1 MRIWGR
7 LSVRPR
13 RREVSLLLTGIKQTR
28 WNEGVSGAGAGGR
41 GWPGALLRTQS
52 LPSPRA
58 CFRLSS
64 TPASCHPH
72 PRCRPQEAIKSS
84 PASRQCPQQPPK
96 EGLGTC
102 LPPWAASGG
111 RWFLS
116 LILLEQDHPGK
127 LVLFEKRLHEK
138 AQGAQP
144 PPSLLQNLRLL
155 TSFQPIALHLD
166 LPVLTGLGALR
177 GHVAPWLSAL
187 DWGEVLKAEQVG
199 PQTSR
204 TPIRVA
210 PFLLCIWTFHFRFL
224 PKTLTCPL
232 V

>member
-41 GWPGALLRTQS
+41 GWPGALLERAGLGLWTQS

-64 TPASCHPH
+64 TPASCLPH

-96 EGLGTC
+96 EGSGTC

-116 LILLEQDHPGK
+116 LIPLEQDHPGK
-127 LVLFEKRLHEK
+127 LVLSEKRLHEK
-138 AQGAQP
+138 PQGAQP
-144 PPSLLQNLRLL
+144 PPFLR
-155 TSFQPIALHLD
+155 TEREVVDIFPAHSPALGPPSPNWLRSPQRSCGP
-166 LPVLTGLGALR
+166 LAFRLGLGR
-177 GHVAPWLSAL
+177 GAQ
-187 DWGEVLKAEQVG
+187 G
-199 PQTSR
+199 
-204 TPIRVA
+204 
-210 PFLLCIWTFHFRFL
+210 
-224 PKTLTCPL
+224 
-232 V
+232 